1 MWLTYEILVLFT
13 GLLKQIRNIM
23 SSVVMDLMK
32 IKILLITFY
41 FVRKLKF

>member
-1 MWLTYEILVLFT
+1 MWLTYEFLVLFT